1 MTEKRKDRKI
11 LLLAIG
17 NDGRA
22 DDGLGWAFGRR
33 LEAEPAFAGE
43 VEYRFQLQVE
53 DALLAAGYEVVFF
66 VDASREALPDGFDCV
81 RCHPEE
87 GATYT
92 THFLTPGAV
101 LRLCRDL
108 YDAAPAAYLL
118 RIQGESWDLEIGLSP
133 SAQARLDR
141 AAAWM
146 AERLPAFDGH
156 DRS

>member
-1 MTEKRKDRKI
+1 MTEKRKDRNI

-33 LEAEPAFAGE
+33 MEAEPAFAGD

-53 DALLAAGYEVVFF
+53 DALLAAGYEVLLF
-66 VDASREALPDGFDCV
+66 VDASRTPVPGGFDCV

-87 GATYT
+87 AATYT

-101 LRLCRDL
+101 LRLCREL
-108 YDAAPAAYLL
+108 YDTAPAAYLL
-118 RIQGESWDLEIGLSP
+118 PIQGERWDLEIGLSP
-133 SAQARLDR
+133 EARERLER
-141 AAAWM
+141 AVDWM
-146 AERLPAFDGH
+146 AERLPAFDC
-156 DRS
+156 S